1 MINFL
6 KKAQKT
12 PYPKGVTLLEV
23 MISSALLITGVTA
36 VTMVLGASNLLAV
49 KQSRLTRGL
58 QLAETVMEELLL
70 LDANDVELAP
80 GEYSFCY
87 DEKHRRVDDCGEYA
101 AGQRPD
107 LFKAVWVT
115 QLNRPS
121 VGIRYIR
128 LQINWIEN
136 WGEKRITFHS
146 YRN

>member
-1 MINFL
+1 MKFFASNAN
-6 KKAQKT
+6 KQH
-12 PYPKGVTLLEV
+12 PKGITLLEV

-70 LDANDVELAP
+70 LEADDVDLAP
-80 GEYSFCY
+80 GEHAFCY
-87 DEKHRRVDDCGEYA
+87 DEKHRRVEDCDTYA
-101 AGQRPD
+101 EGQRPD

-115 QLNRPS
+115 QINRPT
-121 VGIRYIR
+121 VGTRYIK
-128 LQINWIEN
+128 LQINWTET
-136 WGEKRITFHS
+136 WSEKRITFHS

>member
-1 MINFL
+1 MKLFASHI
-6 KKAQKT
+6 ARQQ
-12 PYPKGVTLLEV
+12 PKGITLLEV

-58 QLAETVMEELLL
+58 QLAESVMEELLL
-70 LDANDVELAP
+70 LEADDIDLSP
-80 GEYSFCY
+80 GEHAFCY
-87 DEKHRRVDDCGEYA
+87 DKKHRRVDDCDTYSEG
-101 AGQRPD
+101 GRPD

-115 QLNRPS
+115 QLNRPT
-121 VGIRYIR
+121 VGTRYIK
-128 LQINWIEN
+128 LQINWTET